1 MGLFDSIETY
11 SPYSQQTKALENVIW
26 KIIRSENFKA
36 DLSTYIRMEI
46 ESSKAKYSSGNNPNT
61 LSYDMLTRGNVN
73 MQAKMAA
80 NGYDVY
86 GRTILQSN
94 SNTGSNKNI
103 YSTMKN
109 RINYGRNPVKND
121 YRNRGQRD
129 II

>member
-1 MGLFDSIETY
+1 MGLFDSLETY
-11 SPYSQQTKALENVIW
+11 SPYNQQTKALENFIW
-26 KIIRSENFKA
+26 KIIKSEAFKA

-46 ESSKAKYSSGNNPNT
+46 EASKAKYSAGNNPNT

-73 MQAKMAA
+73 MQARMAA

-94 SNTGSNKNI
+94 TNTGSNKNI

-109 RINYGRNPVKND
+109 RINYGRNPAIND
-121 YRNRGQRD
+121 YGNKGKRN

>member
-1 MGLFDSIETY
+1 MGLFDAIETY
-11 SPYSQQTKALENVIW
+11 SPYSQQTKALENLIW
-26 KIIRSENFKA
+26 KVIKSENFKA

-73 MQAKMAA
+73 MQARMAA

-94 SNTGSNKNI
+94 NNTGSNKNI
-103 YSTMKN
+103 YNTMKN
-109 RINYGRNPVKND
+109 RINYGRNSAVND
-121 YRNRGQRD
+121 YRNRGQRS
-129 II
+129 IT